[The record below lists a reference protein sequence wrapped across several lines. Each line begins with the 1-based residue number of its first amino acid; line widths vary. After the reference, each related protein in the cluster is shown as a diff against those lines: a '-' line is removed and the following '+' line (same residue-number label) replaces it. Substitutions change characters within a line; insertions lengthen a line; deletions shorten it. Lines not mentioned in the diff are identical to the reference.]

1 MSVFSKIKSWFSR
14 TFGGGSSSRSSS
26 RSRASRVSNYGGG
39 GSRSYRDY
47 SSGGYRSDYEDR
59 QAAEQRRRQEQAQ
72 KRQATTNAL
81 ASISKRTDALSSGR
95 SSSVAG
101 SATSMGNGY
110 KTALKKIEQKAA
122 PPDPKVKAAQ
132 ASRDRATARLKSIEK
147 KMPTVKSDKARIRSG
162 DYEYAPKAKNI
173 NTPSAGDRPS
183 MRITPKGFE
192 KEMQNPAFRKS
203 ISASRGFVGKGVSF
217 NVGEALLKGDKNDAY
232 DRAMEEVYQ
241 KNKAKGYE
249 IGGELA
255 GALVG
260 FGKAAG
266 SVKTLG
272 KVVGTK
278 ALGKEGFEK
287 ATEKAVAHWA
297 AKASTRRAAEKEL
310 AKAVEKGSVKVANN
324 AMREQLINEFAR
336 NRASRIVSALGADAS
351 LNLSVGV
358 VNDVARA
365 SNMYEPGSKE
375 WWKEIG
381 ISTGMN
387 LGIGY
392 GATVLPNKR
401 ILTGFPGKGKLREE
415 TLETIGKV
423 KGAYNKL
430 DDIGRGSFKDAGRLR
445 PDAIKPPKIGESI
458 DEKIARAAKESVDN
472 RAAQAARNSVAEA
485 VEQNADDAAK
495 AELPRMQQAMR
506 ETFVKE
512 GDNAGRRVDMNDIL
526 AKNSPFRQADDVAKN
541 VEPPKT
547 RVDVIDD
554 ELERIENEIISKRGK
569 ASSEELG
576 SLNKQFDDLL
586 AERNAIEE
594 AGKAPRVET
603 PRPSAKPATT
613 AEQVAKDLADDVS
626 EASVDRATQTAANR
640 AEIRATH
647 EGLNASVQEVSGG
660 KYGARKSFV
669 TAADF
674 AGDAETDRMAKDIRK
689 VMDEIAKGDG
699 LDESLKSD
707 GLYLRNTKAGR
718 DKIAKQQA
726 IIALNNPEETITK
739 LRAKLSSG
747 DRITLDDL
755 GQMVALKNYF
765 KANGIELPADVAQD
779 FSRIYLKPQTERA
792 QLLRS
797 SYLFMA
803 ENDANF
809 KETLIRKDLDAFRK
823 KVCNVSEEEW
833 AEMSKQLDKAN
844 GEGWLENEIRRLS
857 EMTGAEN
864 REAFEDE
871 YRKLCKDIYKFTEP
885 SFWEVVSLIRHSFML
900 SNLKTGLN
908 NLLGNVSQLEMYR
921 MSDALQV
928 AFENQIARSA
938 KAQGKDFRRTTTFLK
953 SGELKKLA
961 RWSSLNSG
969 EVGERMAKNA
979 KETEFEKLFNKEVK
993 KRVADAMGDSKYGLH
1008 YEKGSAIRYE
1018 GSGKV
1023 KGAIIKGA
1031 QKYSK
1036 GVSYML
1042 NEPDSWFVEKSYRL
1056 AFAKY
1061 LEANGVTTAK
1071 GFADNEELVRE
1082 ASDYALDVAL
1092 ENTYKKANRV
1102 VNFLEGA
1109 RTKGYAK
1116 GSTLGQKA
1124 IAIGLDAELPY
1135 LKVPTNLIINNFK
1148 YSPFGLLKGGVDAM
1162 SALRHGDIEA
1172 MNIACRK
1179 LSKGMTGTG
1188 MAMLGFMLACDD
1200 QVGEDDWGF
1209 ISAAKDYYKE
1219 YGVRDNS
1226 FKIGNKNLNISN
1238 MGIGAVQFL
1247 MGARYAEELNEH
1259 GGAPSSFLDDFDIL
1273 TSVFAANFD
1282 SIADM
1287 SLLDNTF
1294 AIFDAV
1300 SNKGDYDMKRSEQLG
1315 NLGLTIAGNYAGQFV
1330 PAPVRSFARGITDA
1344 DLDTN
1349 IKKGE
1354 GDNATRQIRRSAN
1367 NIISGLP
1374 VINEKVLP
1382 HKVDRHGNLV
1392 HERKTAGDKAK
1403 QVAHNFADPFNTQT
1417 VKVPEADK
1425 IELSVKTES
1434 GKPYQPK
1441 GYDENREYKAKIGQG
1456 KHAEKLDLTGKER
1469 EQVARSFKRSGKD
1482 MAHNLVYSKA
1492 AWFGDSHGD
1501 RAQQILNGIPED
1513 EEKARE
1519 YLYNTPEFKAL
1530 DDYDKAKFMDALY
1543 DKRLGRGRTANYEAY
1558 VNIKGGDE
1566 GDFRF
1571 QNDLHWKQ
1579 QDKYESAGLADVG
1592 ITKGMWA
1599 DVIEAAKDE
1608 SHKFKDGQNIDTIN
1622 SAWKLKNALM
1632 GLDMTPE
1639 QRVAA
1644 YQAIRGKRNGFGWYD
1659 WDGVS
1664 LKGYRRRGYR
1674 RRGWRHYGHGGSSK
1688 KAKVPTPKTI
1698 KASQFTQGT
1707 ALGSTTKSASSSKS
1721 SAKAT
1726 PPTLKRVQAKIDLP
1740 TVRKEY

>member
-1 MSVFSKIKSWFSR
+1 MSVFSKIKNWFSR

-39 GSRSYRDY
+39 GSRSYSDY

-59 QAAEQRRRQEQAQ
+59 QEAERRRRQEQAQ

-81 ASISKRTDALSSGR
+81 SSISKRTDALSSGR
-95 SSSVAG
+95 SSSVAS
-101 SATSMGNGY
+101 SATSTGNGY
-110 KTALKKIEQKAA
+110 KVALKKIEQKAT
-122 PPDPKVKAAQ
+122 PPDVKLKQDAAK
-132 ASRDRATARLKSIEK
+132 ASRERATKMLKKIESDRKSYNKATGNKYNTEVGTKEERQRARQRIKAGEYQSDPNAEKWEVKHHPVAASAARGGLSGVTFGGSELVAQRSKKRQETGAEQYYQAHKNRKAEIGGEIAGSLVGFGLTEKGATKLASKLAPRVLKEGGESVAK
-147 KMPTVKSDKARIRSG
+147 KLAT
-162 DYEYAPKAKNI
+162 
-173 NTPSAGDRPS
+173 
-183 MRITPKGFE
+183 
-192 KEMQNPAFRKS
+192 NPAFRKAAIKEAEKAGMKITDDVIERFALQRARRVVGAVGRDMS
-203 ISASRGFVGKGVSF
+203 INWTTGGLMDVNMALRDTYEKNDGKFDKGDFAKSLATNRAINYGIGGLVT
-217 NVGEALLKGDKNDAY
+217 VAPALRTQKGLLKDG
-232 DRAMEEVYQ
+232 
-241 KNKAKGYE
+241 
-249 IGGELA
+249 L
-255 GALVG
+255 
-260 FGKAAG
+260 F
-266 SVKTLG
+266 
-272 KVVGTK
+272 GTK
-278 ALGKEGFEK
+278 VLKKGARDDAL
-287 ATEKAVAHWA
+287 
-297 AKASTRRAAEKEL
+297 EL
-310 AKAVEKGSVKVANN
+310 AKTIADERGARQAMMDAFGRN
-324 AMREQLINEFAR
+324 ADNVRF
-336 NRASRIVSALGADAS
+336 D
-351 LNLSVGV
+351 
-358 VNDVARA
+358 VNDLLKK
-365 SNMYEPGSKE
+365 NLKE
-375 WWKEIG
+375 
-381 ISTGMN
+381 ST
-387 LGIGY
+387 
-392 GATVLPNKR
+392 
-401 ILTGFPGKGKLREE
+401 
-415 TLETIGKV
+415 
-423 KGAYNKL
+423 
-430 DDIGRGSFKDAGRLR
+430 DALST
-445 PDAIKPPKIGESI
+445 PKIGE
-458 DEKIARAAKESVDN
+458 
-472 RAAQAARNSVAEA
+472 Q
-485 VEQNADDAAK
+485 AK
-495 AELPRMQQAMR
+495 AELPKMRQAMR
-506 ETFVKE
+506 EAFAQ
-512 GDNAGRRVDMNDIL
+512 GDDVGRRIDMNEAL
-526 AKNSPFRQADDVAKN
+526 AKNSPFRQADDVARN
-541 VEPPKT
+541 VEPPRAETPKS
-547 RVDVIDD
+547 RIDVVDE
-554 ELERIENEIISKRGK
+554 ELERIEGEIISKRGK
-569 ASSEELG
+569 ASPEELE

-586 AERNAIEE
+586 AERRAIEE
-594 AGKAPRVET
+594 AGNAPRAEV
-603 PRPSAKPATT
+603 PRTEAPRAEAKPATT

-674 AGDAETDRMAKDIRK
+674 AGDAETDRMARDIRK
-689 VMDEIAKGDG
+689 VMDDIAKGDG

-726 IIALNNPEETITK
+726 IIALNDPEATISK

-747 DRITLDDL
+747 DRITLEDL
-755 GQMVALKNYF
+755 AQMTAIKNYF

-779 FSRIYLKPQTERA
+779 FSRIYLKPQTDRA

-803 ENDANF
+803 ENDAEF

-833 AEMSKQLDKAN
+833 AEMSKQLEKAN
-844 GEGWLENEIRRLS
+844 GEGWLENEIKRLS

-864 REAFEDE
+864 RELFEDE
-871 YRKLCKDIYKFTEP
+871 YRKLCKDIYRFTEP

-908 NLLGNVSQLEMYR
+908 NILGNVSQLEMYR
-921 MSDALQV
+921 MSDMLQV

-938 KAQGKDFRRTTTFLK
+938 KAQGKEFRRTTAFLK
-953 SGELKKLA
+953 NDELKKLA

-969 EVGERMAKNA
+969 AVGERMAKNA
-979 KETEFEKLFNKEVK
+979 TETEFEKLFNNEVK

-1061 LEANGVTTAK
+1061 LESNGITTAK
-1071 GFADNEELVRE
+1071 QFADNEELIRE
-1082 ASDYALDVAL
+1082 ASDYAFDVAL

-1102 VNFLEGA
+1102 VNLLEGA

-1148 YSPFGLLKGGVDAM
+1148 YSPMGLLKGGVDAM
-1162 SALRHGDIEA
+1162 TALRHGDIEA

-1179 LSKGMTGTG
+1179 LSKGLTGTG
-1188 MAMLGFMLACDD
+1188 MALLGFTLACDD

-1226 FKIGNKNLNISN
+1226 FKIGDKNLNISN

-1247 MGARYAEELNEH
+1247 MGARYAEEINEH

-1300 SNKGDYDMKRSEQLG
+1300 SNKGDYDMKRSEQIG
-1315 NLGLTIAGNYAGQFV
+1315 NLALTIGGNYAGQFV
-1330 PAPVRSFARGITDA
+1330 PAPVRSFARGMTDA

-1354 GDNATRQIRRSAN
+1354 GDNATRQIRRSVN
-1367 NIISGLP
+1367 NIVSGIP
-1374 VINEKVLP
+1374 VVNEKVLP

-1392 HERKTAGDKAK
+1392 HERNTPGEKLK

-1417 VKVPEADK
+1417 VKIPEADK
-1425 IELSVKTES
+1425 VELSVKTES

-1469 EQVARSFKRSGKD
+1469 EQVARSFKYSGQD
-1482 MAHNLVYSKA
+1482 MAHNLVYAKA
-1492 AWFGDSHGD
+1492 AWFGDSHGA
-1501 RAQQILNGIPED
+1501 RAQQILKDIPED

-1579 QDKYESAGLADVG
+1579 QDKYESAGLADAG

-1608 SHKFKDGQNIDTIN
+1608 SHKFKDGQNVDTIN

-1632 GLDMTPE
+1632 NLDMTPE

-1664 LKGYRRRGYR
+1664 LKGYRRRGRR
-1674 RRGWRHYGHGGSSK
+1674 RRGWRHYGHGHSSK

-1707 ALGSTTKSASSSKS
+1707 ALGNTTKSSSTTKS

>member
-1 MSVFSKIKSWFSR
+1 MSVISKVKSWFSR

-59 QAAEQRRRQEQAQ
+59 QEAERRRRQEQAQ

-81 ASISKRTDALSSGR
+81 SSISKRTDALSSGR
-95 SSSVAG
+95 SSSVAS
-101 SATSMGNGY
+101 SATSTGNGY
-110 KTALKKIEQKAA
+110 RAAIRKIEQKTV
-122 PPDPKVKAAQ
+122 PPDPKVAAKKASQ
-132 ASRDRATARLKSIEK
+132 ERATAKLKSIEK

-255 GALVG
+255 GSLIG

-272 KVVGTK
+272 KAVGTK

-351 LNLSVGV
+351 LNLSAGI

-375 WWKEIG
+375 WWKEVG

-430 DDIGRGSFKDAGRLR
+430 DDIGKASFKDAGRLR

-458 DEKIARAAKESVDN
+458 ETKIARAAKES
-472 RAAQAARNSVAEA
+472 AES

-495 AELPRMQQAMR
+495 AELPKMRQAMR
-506 ETFVKE
+506 EAFTQ
-512 GDNAGRRVDMNDIL
+512 GDDAGRRIDMNEAL
-526 AKNSPFRQADDVAKN
+526 AKNSPFRQADDVARN
-541 VEPPKT
+541 VEPPRAETPKS
-547 RVDVIDD
+547 RIDVVDE
-554 ELERIENEIISKRGK
+554 ELERIEGEIISKRGK
-569 ASSEELG
+569 ASPEELE

-586 AERNAIEE
+586 AERRAIEE
-594 AGKAPRVET
+594 AGNAPRAEV
-603 PRPSAKPATT
+603 PRTEAPRAEAKPATT

-674 AGDAETDRMAKDIRK
+674 AGDAETDRMARDIRK
-689 VMDEIAKGDG
+689 VMDDIARGDG

-718 DKIAKQQA
+718 DKIAREQTA
-726 IIALNNPEETITK
+726 IALNDPEATISK
-739 LRAKLSSG
+739 LRSKLSSG
-747 DRITLDDL
+747 DQITLEDL
-755 GQMVALKNYF
+755 AQMTAIKNYF

-803 ENDANF
+803 ENDAEF

-833 AEMSKQLDKAN
+833 AEMSKQLEKAN
-844 GEGWLENEIRRLS
+844 GEGWLENEIKRLS

-864 REAFEDE
+864 RELFEDE
-871 YRKLCKDIYKFTEP
+871 YRKLCKDIYRFTEP

-908 NLLGNVSQLEMYR
+908 NILGNVSQLEMYR
-921 MSDALQV
+921 MSDMLQV

-938 KAQGKDFRRTTTFLK
+938 KAQGKEFRRTTAFLK
-953 SGELKKLA
+953 SNELKKLA

-969 EVGERMAKNA
+969 AVGERMAKNA
-979 KETEFEKLFNKEVK
+979 TETEFEKLFNNEVK

-1061 LEANGVTTAK
+1061 LESNGITTAK
-1071 GFADNEELVRE
+1071 QFADNEELIRE
-1082 ASDYALDVAL
+1082 ASDYAFDVAL

-1102 VNFLEGA
+1102 VNLLEGA

-1148 YSPFGLLKGGVDAM
+1148 YSPMGLLKGGVDAM
-1162 SALRHGDIEA
+1162 TALRHGDIEA

-1179 LSKGMTGTG
+1179 LSKGLTGTG
-1188 MAMLGFMLACDD
+1188 MALLGFTLACDD

-1226 FKIGNKNLNISN
+1226 FKIGDKNLNISN

-1300 SNKGDYDMKRSEQLG
+1300 SNKGDYDMKRSEQIG
-1315 NLGLTIAGNYAGQFV
+1315 NLALTIGGNYAGQFV

-1354 GDNATRQIRRSAN
+1354 GDNATRQIRRSVN
-1367 NIISGLP
+1367 NIVSGIP
-1374 VINEKVLP
+1374 VVNEKVLP

-1392 HERKTAGDKAK
+1392 HERNTPGEKLK

-1417 VKVPEADK
+1417 VKIPEADK
-1425 IELSVKTES
+1425 VELSVKTES

-1469 EQVARSFKRSGKD
+1469 EQVARSFKYSGQD
-1482 MAHNLVYSKA
+1482 MAHNLVYAKA
-1492 AWFGDSHGD
+1492 AWFGDSHGA
-1501 RAQQILNGIPED
+1501 RAQQILKDIPED

-1571 QNDLHWKQ
+1571 QNDLHWRQ
-1579 QDKYESAGLADVG
+1579 QDKYESAGLADAG

-1608 SHKFKDGQNIDTIN
+1608 SHKFKDGQNVDTIN

-1632 GLDMTPE
+1632 NLDMTPE

-1664 LKGYRRRGYR
+1664 LKGYRRRGRR
-1674 RRGWRHYGHGGSSK
+1674 RRGWRHYGHGHSSK

-1698 KASQFTQGT
+1698 KANQFVKGE
-1707 ALGSTTKSASSSKS
+1707 ALGSTTKSSSATKS

-1740 TVRKEY
+1740 TVKTTTKKR